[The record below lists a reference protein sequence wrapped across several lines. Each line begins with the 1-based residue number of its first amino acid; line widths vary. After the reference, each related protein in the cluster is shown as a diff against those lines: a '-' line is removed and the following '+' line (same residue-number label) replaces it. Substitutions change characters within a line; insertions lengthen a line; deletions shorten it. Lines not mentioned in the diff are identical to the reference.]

1 MSIVLASGSPRRKE
15 LLETLGLDFAVVP
28 AKGEEIAPR
37 GAGPAET
44 VEALSRAKAEEV
56 AKDFPNA
63 LIIAA
68 DTVVWAGGRILGKPK
83 DETDAKAMLHLL
95 SDNTH
100 EVYTGVTAMYGDRT
114 VVGSECTKVF
124 FRKLSEDEIDR
135 YVQTG
140 EPMDKAGAYGI
151 QGLASMFV
159 VGLDGDY
166 YNVMGLPICTLTVLL
181 RRFGVK
187 LLGC

>member
-28 AKGEEIAPR
+28 AKGEEIAPC

-68 DTVVWAGGRILGKPK
+68 DTVVWADGRILGKPK

-100 EVYTGVTAMYGDRT
+100 EVYTGVTAMYGGRT

-151 QGLASMFV
+151 QGRAALMV
-159 VGLDGDY
+159 RRLEGDY
-166 YNVMGLPICTLTVLL
+166 FNVMGLPLCRLGQMLEEI
-181 RRFGVK
+181 GVHHF
-187 LLGC
+187 

>member
-1 MSIVLASGSPRRKE
+1 MDIVLASGSPRRKE

-56 AKDFPNA
+56 AKGFANA

-68 DTVVWAGGRILGKPK
+68 DTIVWADGRILGKPK

-100 EVYTGVTAMYGDRT
+100 EVYTGVTVMYGGKI
-114 VVGSECTKVF
+114 V
-124 FRKLSEDEIDR
+124 EIGR
-135 YVQTG
+135 
-140 EPMDKAGAYGI
+140 
-151 QGLASMFV
+151 ASCRERV
-159 VGLDGDY
+159 
-166 YNVMGLPICTLTVLL
+166 
-181 RRFGVK
+181 
-187 LLGC
+187 

>member
-15 LLETLGLDFAVVP
+15 LLEMLGIEDMKIIP
-28 AKGEEIAPR
+28 AKGEEIPPE
-37 GAGPAET
+37 GAGPAEL
-44 VEALSRAKAEEV
+44 VAALATAKGREV
-56 AKDFPNA
+56 AAQCAADDV
-63 LIIAA
+63 IIAA
-68 DTVVWAGGRILGKPK
+68 DTIVWADGRILGKPK

-100 EVYTGVTAMYGDRT
+100 EVYTGVTVMYGGKI

-124 FRKLSEDEIDR
+124 FRKLSEGEIDR

-151 QGLASMFV
+151 QGRAALMV
-159 VGLDGDY
+159 RRLEGDY
-166 YNVMGLPICTLTVLL
+166 FNVMGLPLCRLGQMLEEI
-181 RRFGVK
+181 GVH
-187 LLGC
+187 LF

>member
-28 AKGEEIAPR
+28 AKGEEIAPC

-68 DTVVWAGGRILGKPK
+68 DTVVWAARQ
-83 DETDAKAMLHLL
+83 DTRQAQRR
-95 SDNTH
+95 
-100 EVYTGVTAMYGDRT
+100 DRRKSHAAPA
-114 VVGSECTKVF
+114 VG
-124 FRKLSEDEIDR
+124 
-135 YVQTG
+135 
-140 EPMDKAGAYGI
+140 
-151 QGLASMFV
+151 
-159 VGLDGDY
+159 
-166 YNVMGLPICTLTVLL
+166 
-181 RRFGVK
+181 
-187 LLGC
+187 